1 MNVRVSVC
9 ASMLGMAVCMGAA
22 VAPARAQIQEK
33 QQHVVTLDE
42 LNKQAAR
49 PAETRQANE
58 NAIRHLLSSDAGQKA
73 LKSAEVDY
81 QRVDKAIGQL
91 GDEELA
97 KLADRS
103 RQAES
108 DFASGAFSPKKLGHI
123 ILAGVIIVAIPS
135 VVCGAATSLKKRSSP
150 LRSFQIS
157 FENALS

>member
-22 VAPARAQIQEK
+22 VAPTRAQQEK
-33 QQHVVTLDE
+33 QQHVVTLNE

-49 PAETRQANE
+49 PAETRRANE
-58 NAIRHLLSSDAGQKA
+58 DAIRHLLSSDAGQKA
-73 LKSAEVDY
+73 LKSAEVEY

-91 GDEELA
+91 SDEELA

-108 DFASGAFSPKKLGHI
+108 DFAAGLISAKTLAYI
-123 ILAGVIIVAIPS
+123 ILATVVIVVIIVI
-135 VVCGAATSLKKRSSP
+135 V
-150 LRSFQIS
+150 
-157 FENALS
+157 

>member
-1 MNVRVSVC
+1 MNVGVSVC
-9 ASMLGMAVCMGAA
+9 ASMLGMAVCIGAA

-108 DFASGAFSPKKLGHI
+108 DFAAGSISAKMLAYI
-123 ILAGVIIVAIPS
+123 ILAVVIIVVIA
-135 VVCGAATSLKKRSSP
+135 VVV
-150 LRSFQIS
+150 
-157 FENALS
+157 